1 MLEATSRTFRA
12 RSQLERRNWGK
23 LRDRLR
29 KLKGF

>member
-1 MLEATSRTFRA
+1 MSVVSRTFRA

-23 LRDRLR
+23 LRDRLK